1 MENYLIG
8 KFLCESLNITFV
20 SRIAQSY
27 SKDQIQTLMIKNLAD
42 LFSTVLQRPKR
53 TLVVVSANDQHSVEA
68 AYHAVTTG
76 LIHATLIGNE
86 SIIKEICAGEKF
98 DTSLLKIIHQPDDR
112 LAAALA
118 VEMIRKKEGDILM
131 KGLLPT
137 DQFIKAILDKEKGL
151 LDPGNI
157 LSHVTVIQNPNY
169 YKLMIVS
176 DVAVLPQPDLGQ
188 KVQMIRYM
196 VQTASALGISR
207 PKVAVIAPSE
217 QLLMQ
222 LESSRDAAFLSKMG
236 ERGQIKGCLID
247 GPLALDL
254 AIDKESAR
262 IKGIGGEVAGD
273 ADCLLF
279 PNLDAGNIFY
289 KTNMKLAKAE
299 SAAMLVGARVPVVL
313 TSRGDS
319 TLTKQYSIA
328 LASLVS

>member
-1 MENYLIG
+1 M
-8 KFLCESLNITFV
+8 NITFV

-118 VEMIRKKEGDILM
+118 VEIIRKKEGDILM

>member
-1 MENYLIG
+1 
-8 KFLCESLNITFV
+8 
-20 SRIAQSY
+20 
-27 SKDQIQTLMIKNLAD
+27 MIKNLAD

-53 TLVVVSANDQHSVEA
+53 TLVVVSANDAHSIEA
-68 AYHAVTTG
+68 AYNAVTSG
-76 LIHATLIGNE
+76 LIRARLIGDEN
-86 SIIKEICAGEKF
+86 IIKKICTEEKF
-98 DTSLLKIIHQPDDR
+98 NISLLEIIHQPDDR
-112 LAAALA
+112 LAASLA

-131 KGLLPT
+131 KGLIPT
-137 DQFIKAILDKEKGL
+137 DQFIKVILDKEKGL

-196 VQTASALGISR
+196 VKAASALGISL

-217 QLLMQ
+217 QLLTQ
-222 LESSRDAAFLSKMG
+222 LESSKDAAFLSKMG

-279 PNLDAGNIFY
+279 PNLDAGNVFY